1 MGCCCPGKA
10 DGGGGGGAVEMQAAE
25 ATICKIGKQGPK
37 VEVTGANVVGGAGV
51 VLGSC
56 VIDQDAAYWEV
67 KVLRAGGVR
76 IGVAR
81 DLSGNL
87 LEQPLGAS
95 ADDAKSWA
103 LDGDHDNEDLFT
115 ACPLADGDVVT
126 VLFDQ
131 GGLPM
136 LTFLKNGAP
145 LGDIGAVSRI
155 RGAVYAIPRDA
166 APPRRRDTHLSLS
179 LALSAAASRRLSLCR
194 ARARSRFLSPTPS
207 LALLARARAPS
218 PLSPPSLSGT
228 RPSRSRAARASSCA
242 STAPRWSTR
251 PTSASTR
258 RSSARAASYSRA

>member
-25 ATICKIGKQGPK
+25 ATICKSGKQGPK
-37 VEVTGANVVGGAGV
+37 VEVAGATVVGGAGV

-166 APPRRRDTHLSLS
+166 APPRRRDTHISLSLS
-179 LALSAAASRRLSLCR
+179 LSLRPRRAGSLSVARARALSLSLTHPVARSAR
-194 ARARSRFLSPTPS
+194 ARARPLPPLPPLSLRYPAVSVAGGARVELRFDGTKMEH
-207 LALLARARAPS
+207 APDERKYS
-218 PLSPPSLSGT
+218 PLIC
-228 RPSRSRAARASSCA
+228 ASSLI
-242 STAPRWSTR
+242 
-251 PTSASTR
+251 
-258 RSSARAASYSRA
+258 